1 MRHQKKAQDSRGFTV
16 LEMVVVLAIIAVM
29 AAILTPLITSYV
41 DKARHNAAVSD
52 LQNIGSAITQFNTD
66 MKFWPIY
73 KVAFGSAGNKDPN
86 NTNNIYDIIASKDG
100 VDATFTETT
109 WLASFTTNSFDTV
122 VNTNF
127 YTNVT
132 PNGWK
137 GPYFGFGSDPWRTKY
152 YLTAKNL

>member
-1 MRHQKKAQDSRGFTV
+1 
-16 LEMVVVLAIIAVM
+16 
-29 AAILTPLITSYV
+29 
-41 DKARHNAAVSD
+41 
-52 LQNIGSAITQFNTD
+52 

-86 NTNNIYDIIASKDG
+86 NTNNIYDVIASKDG
-100 VDATFTETT
+100 ADATFTETT
-109 WLASFTTNSFDTV
+109 WLASFTTNTFDTV

-137 GPYFGFGSDPWRTKY
+137 GPYFGFGSDPWGTKY
-152 YLTAKNL
+152 YLTASNLTPNGLYSAYVLSAGPDQAINTAFSTARTTGPLTASGDDLILQIR